1 MTRLALCLL
10 VLVPWI
16 ATAQAPTNGQLC
28 ERFVANPAR
37 QPDLRSRMQVLARG
51 SDASVA
57 AFAQGCLL
65 VADARWNDA
74 AKAFERAVQAD
85 DRSSENHYWLGRTYG
100 VQVLT
105 ASVLRQPALARRTRA
120 SLERAV
126 ELDPG
131 NLDARAALMQYY
143 LRAPGIVGGSVAK
156 ARQQVAEVRR
166 RNAYRGGQL
175 AATVERR
182 EKNWTAAVQ
191 EYERLIAQYP
201 DSAAPWSS
209 LASAYGDQK
218 RWDDAFRTIDRFLAA
233 HPRELLA
240 QYAIGRAAGE
250 SGQQLERGAAALRL
264 YIAGATPGPGEPTVA
279 TAHLRLGTVHER
291 QGKKDLARAEYE
303 TALRLEPTLEAAREA
318 LKRLR

>member
-1 MTRLALCLL
+1 MTRFALCLL
-10 VLVPWI
+10 VLVPWV
-16 ATAQAPTNGQLC
+16 AAAQAPADSQVC
-28 ERFVANPAR
+28 ERFIANPGR
-37 QPDLRSRMQVLARG
+37 QPELRTRLQGMARG
-51 SDASVA
+51 SDAAKA

-65 VADARWNDA
+65 VAEAKWDDATR
-74 AKAFERAVQAD
+74 AFERAVSANE
-85 DRSSENHYWLGRTYG
+85 RSSENHYWLGRAYG
-100 VQVLT
+100 VQVLN
-105 ASVLRQPALARRTRA
+105 ASVLRQPSLARRTRA
-120 SLERAV
+120 SFERAV
-126 ELDPG
+126 ELDPD
-131 NLDARAALMQYY
+131 NLDARAGLMQYY
-143 LRAPGIVGGSVAK
+143 LRAPGIVGGSVEK

-166 RNAYRGGQL
+166 RNPYRGGQL

-182 EKNWTAAVQ
+182 GKNWTAAVQ
-191 EYERLIAQYP
+191 EYERLIVQYP

-209 LASAYGDQK
+209 LASTYGDQK

-250 SGQQLERGAAALRL
+250 SGQQLDRGAGALRL

-279 TAHLRLGTVHER
+279 TAHLRLGTVRER
-291 QGKKDLARAEYE
+291 QGKKDLARSEYE

>member
-1 MTRLALCLL
+1 MTRFALCLL
-10 VLVPWI
+10 VLVPWV
-16 ATAQAPTNGQLC
+16 AAAQAPVNSQVC
-28 ERFVANPAR
+28 ERFIANPAR
-37 QPDLRSRMQVLARG
+37 QPELRTRLQAMARTG
-51 SDASVA
+51 DPSTA

-65 VADARWNDA
+65 VADAKWDDA
-74 AKAFERAVQAD
+74 TKAFERAVSANE
-85 DRSSENHYWLGRTYG
+85 RSSENHYWLGRSYG
-100 VQVLT
+100 VQVLN
-105 ASVLRQPALARRTRA
+105 ASVLRQPSLARRTRA
-120 SLERAV
+120 SFERAV
-126 ELDPG
+126 ALDPG
-131 NLDARAALMQYY
+131 NLDARAGLMQYY
-143 LRAPGIVGGSVAK
+143 LRAPGIVGGSVEK

-166 RNAYRGGQL
+166 RSPYRGGQL

-209 LASAYGDQK
+209 LASTYGDQK

-250 SGQQLERGAAALRL
+250 SGQQLDRGAEALSR

-279 TAHLRLGTVHER
+279 TAHLRLGTVRER
-291 QGKKDLARAEYE
+291 QGKKDVARSEYE
-303 TALRLEPTLEAAREA
+303 TALRLEPTLEAARQA